1 MLLKHEDK
9 KKRLEDKAGGVESV
23 IAAGTKFKGTITGE
37 AGARISG
44 SLEGDISSQQLV
56 WVEQK
61 GRVDGNIRGP
71 FVIVEGELIGNIE
84 SAEQVEVRTHGR
96 VTGNIETMMIAMAEG
111 CVFNGQIQMRGKEGK
126 SITFVERRT
135 GGGREDNQDRTLPS

>member
-1 MLLKHEDK
+1 MLLRNDDK
-9 KKRLEDKAGGVESV
+9 KRRLEDRAGGVESV
-23 IAAGTKFKGTITGE
+23 IAAGTKFKGTISGQ

-56 WVEQK
+56 WVEKK

-71 FVIVEGELIGNIE
+71 FVIVEGELYGNIE
-84 SAEQVEVRTHGR
+84 SAEHVELRAEGR
-96 VTGNIETMMIAMAEG
+96 VTGNIETVIIAMAEG
-111 CVFNGQIQMRGKEGK
+111 CFFNGEIQMRGKEGK

-135 GGGREDNQDRTLPS
+135 GGSREDNQDQSRPS

>member
-1 MLLKHEDK
+1 MFLKHDDK
-9 KKRLEDKAGGVESV
+9 KRRLEDTAGGVESV
-23 IAAGTKFKGTITGE
+23 IAAGTKFKGTITGQ

-44 SLEGDISSQQLV
+44 SLEGDINSQQLV

-71 FVIVEGELIGNIE
+71 FVIVEGELNGNIE
-84 SAEQVEVRTHGR
+84 AAEQVELRKEGR
-96 VTGNIETMMIAMAEG
+96 VTGNIDTVMIAMAEG

-135 GGGREDNQDRTLPS
+135 GGGRADGSDQSLPS